1 MMHAGMDGKH
11 LFDLTLRTNDPSA
24 REKHLF
30 IASDW
35 VPPGKN

>member
-1 MMHAGMDGKH
+1 MHAGMDGKH
-11 LFDLTLRTNDPSA
+11 LFDVTLKTNDQQV

-35 VPPGKN
+35 VPPGTN